1 MSQQKLVDI
10 PFFDLSIEN
19 RKRLV
24 FGIYFFNARVPEAR
38 KHKCEYIGKES
49 PAYSKMRMGK
59 EGYPYVVPTALWN
72 NQFFMLYM
80 ASIYLGSDR

>member
-10 PFFDLSIEN
+10 PFFDLSIED

-24 FGIYFFNARVPEAR
+24 FCIYFFNARVSEAR

-49 PAYSKMRMGK
+49 PAYSKKRMGK
-59 EGYPYVVPTALWN
+59 EALDIFQPVFWRIM
-72 NQFFMLYM
+72 QQRRKQRSQRSLK
-80 ASIYLGSDR
+80 